1 MTKETKK
8 KRFSKKQRIIM
19 ILSFFAI
26 LLVVLGLAVVQL
38 TKKQDTKSADPAY
51 DQYEVTASDP
61 LMFDGVVQ
69 PQDLQEIYYDGTLGK
84 ITSIAITDQQEVKK
98 GDVLLT
104 YENSTVQD
112 QVTEQERS
120 LNRASLSVDAAKE
133 NLQDAKDQQETSQ
146 SKLDEAKNK
155 LKAVDQTKPEGQA
168 QASELQATV
177 ESLTAEVS
185 AASESTKQMEQ
196 ALSSAQLDLNDA
208 NQAVEDSKKNITTNV
223 TSPIDGI
230 VYLDEKG
237 QSNPEVPVVKVVSKE
252 VVVKASVTEFDYQ
265 YVKVDTPVTVTPVV
279 SDEAIKGTITSV
291 SQLANST
298 TASNVA
304 TSLGDTS
311 SAGTSATY
319 PFTVTMEKPLQYG
332 FNVQISLA
340 LNELRVPAS
349 AVVVEEDKL
358 FVYQVTDNIAHKVA
372 IEGSAANG
380 FYTVT
385 KGLQAK
391 DKIILTVDDALKDGM
406 TVAAS

>member
-19 ILSFFAI
+19 ILSFFAV

-38 TKKQDTKSADPAY
+38 TKKQDTKSADPVY

-133 NLQDAKDQQETSQ
+133 NLQDAKDQQATSQ

-291 SQLANST
+291 SQLASST

-380 FYTVT
+380 FFTVT

>member
-38 TKKQDTKSADPAY
+38 TKKQDTKSADPVY

-98 GDVLLT
+98 GNVLLT

-120 LNRASLSVDAAKE
+120 LNRASLSVDGAKE
-133 NLQDAKDQQETSQ
+133 NLQDAKDQQATSQ

-340 LNELRVPAS
+340 LNELRVPVS

>member
-38 TKKQDTKSADPAY
+38 TKKQDTKSADPVY

-98 GDVLLT
+98 GNVLLT

-120 LNRASLSVDAAKE
+120 LNRASLSVDGAKE
-133 NLQDAKDQQETSQ
+133 NLQDAKDQQATSQ

>member
-230 VYLDEKG
+230 IYLDEKG

-349 AVVVEEDKL
+349 TVVVEEDKL